1 MSSTLIQKKLRP
13 AFCSSVDTIYGYPRC
28 HVTLLH
34 ALHLGG
40 NLDAILERIMHV
52 VKRFLRLYLVILPT
66 IAGLGGYPIKCGL
79 CIANNGVANCV
90 DFVAMPCIR
99 ILNSGEEEVRDV
111 LVARCDQQIDPSNM
125 KILTTFKGKRCKYYT
140 VL

>member
-1 MSSTLIQKKLRP
+1 
-13 AFCSSVDTIYGYPRC
+13 
-28 HVTLLH
+28 
-34 ALHLGG
+34 
-40 NLDAILERIMHV
+40 MHV

-125 KILTTFKGKRCKYYT
+125 KILTTFK
-140 VL
+140 VLHCFVAEESLFYGICIKIEKNVFKMQT